1 MSEYFFPSQRIK
13 YSVPKARMLVLAFP
27 ITDGTMATIERSM
40 AAANFMIVIVG
51 LGMLEVSILDTAAC
65 LLRMQQQNSN
75 VLL

>member
-1 MSEYFFPSQRIK
+1 
-13 YSVPKARMLVLAFP
+13 MLVLAFP

-40 AAANFMIVIVG
+40 AAANFMIVIVR

-65 LLRMQQQNSN
+65 LLRMPQQNSN